1 MRYKRIIPCLDLYQ
15 GRVVKGVHFKEL
27 KDAGDPIEIATL
39 YTKELADELVLLDIS
54 SNYEKRNIMIDIIN
68 KMVKKV
74 KIPLIIGGGLR
85 TVKDVREILNAGAK
99 KVSLN
104 SAAVQTPELITELA
118 NEFGSQAIIVAID
131 AKKREDYSGWDVYI
145 NGGKRKT
152 NLDVIQWAKEA
163 EKKGAGE
170 ILLTSIDKDGT
181 KTGYDISLIKQVVD
195 NVNIPVIAS
204 GGAGTLE
211 HFYEVFKT
219 SNADAA
225 LAASLFHFKEIRIPD
240 LKQYL
245 ETKKVPIIKS
255 LES

>member
-219 SNADAA
+219 SNAAAA